1 MRSIKCFMC
10 LQRLFG
16 CIFYTTPLRLVT
28 VRLESGTSL
37 CRPPSQ
43 PSAVFHSGRNIF
55 SFFLSSFFLLF
66 SFFFFKFV
74 FLVLLSWRIASCNR
88 FSILPVANGSFLSG
102 GLDFCN
108 LSDRFQRSKETFL
121 PPRIL
126 PFLVTAPAYI
136 NNRWG
141 QQGRRTW

>member
-1 MRSIKCFMC
+1 MRSIKRFMC

-66 SFFFFKFV
+66 SFFFFQVCFFGLVIMENSQLQPIFNSSCSQWFLFEWWIGFLQPLGSISKVKGNV
-74 FLVLLSWRIASCNR
+74 FTTPHPP
-88 FSILPVANGSFLSG
+88 LPRHRARLH
-102 GLDFCN
+102 
-108 LSDRFQRSKETFL
+108 K
-121 PPRIL
+121 
-126 PFLVTAPAYI
+126 
-136 NNRWG
+136 
-141 QQGRRTW
+141 